1 MVNFWKPKTGKQLK
15 PSRLNPWSI
24 SLDKPAKAFY
34 GDSDGDRIMNMFDCQ
49 PKNRKKQGPG
59 HDEEITGTRKQAM
72 IDKEAYLRKEERIRK
87 AEKDMYATTDE
98 RKAYKKLTKKESG
111 D

>member
-1 MVNFWKPKTGKQLK
+1 MTFWKPKTGKQLK

-49 PKNRKKQGPG
+49 PHNKRKQG
-59 HDEEITGTRKQAM
+59 EEHEKT
-72 IDKEAYLRKEERIRK
+72 YK
-87 AEKDMYATTDE
+87 ATI
-98 RKAYKKLTKKESG
+98 YKKSSPALRAVYPKVKKETIEKYKSKQPKG
-111 D
+111 EVIEVEED